1 MSLMLNKMNPLV
13 SGVRHLSL
21 APALLQAKSVEVP
34 KKPSTPWNNFF
45 KTQLPEFKKS
55 DPNLTVP
62 QLMKKISVAWSQVS
76 EQEKNKLQDLYLKE
90 RESYQRKLAKVPE
103 DVMQHAKASKDRK
116 KASKLKTSADNEL
129 KALYEKTKK
138 PTRNL
143 SAYLFYAN
151 DKRPQ
156 LPANLTPTQKIK
168 KLAADWNNA
177 SESVRNQYEQKAS
190 KDLERYQKEMSAWQT
205 KLEKD
210 GTDQIISE
218 LQQKVSEL
226 KKRAKE

>member
-1 MSLMLNKMNPLV
+1 M
-13 SGVRHLSL
+13 G
-21 APALLQAKSVEVP
+21 
-34 KKPSTPWNNFF
+34 
-45 KTQLPEFKKS
+45 
-55 DPNLTVP
+55 
-62 QLMKKISVAWSQVS
+62 KKISVAWSQVS
-76 EQEKNKLQDLYLKE
+76 EQEKNKLQDMYVKE
-90 RESYQRKLAKVPE
+90 REMYQKKLAKVPE

-143 SAYLFYAN
+143 SAYLIYAN
-151 DKRPQ
+151 EKRSQ
-156 LPANLTPTQKIK
+156 LPANMTPTQKIK

-177 SESVRNQYEQKAS
+177 TESVRNQFEQKAS
-190 KDLERYQKEMSAWQT
+190 QDLARYQKEMEAWQK

-210 GTDQIISE
+210 GTGQIISE
-218 LQQKVSEL
+218 LQQRVSEL

>member
-1 MSLMLNKMNPLV
+1 M
-13 SGVRHLSL
+13 G
-21 APALLQAKSVEVP
+21 
-34 KKPSTPWNNFF
+34 
-45 KTQLPEFKKS
+45 QLPEFKKS

-103 DVMQHAKASKDRK
+103 DVMLHAKASKDRK
-116 KASKLKTSADNEL
+116 KASK
-129 KALYEKTKK
+129 
-138 PTRNL
+138 
-143 SAYLFYAN
+143 
-151 DKRPQ
+151 
-156 LPANLTPTQKIK
+156 
-168 KLAADWNNA
+168 
-177 SESVRNQYEQKAS
+177 SVRNQYEQKAS

-218 LQQKVSEL
+218 LQQRVSEL

>member
-1 MSLMLNKMNPLV
+1 M
-13 SGVRHLSL
+13 G
-21 APALLQAKSVEVP
+21 
-34 KKPSTPWNNFF
+34 
-45 KTQLPEFKKS
+45 
-55 DPNLTVP
+55 
-62 QLMKKISVAWSQVS
+62 
-76 EQEKNKLQDLYLKE
+76 
-90 RESYQRKLAKVPE
+90 
-103 DVMQHAKASKDRK
+103 QHAKASKDRK

-143 SAYLFYAN
+143 SAYLLYAN
-151 DKRPQ
+151 DKRS
-156 LPANLTPTQKIK
+156 